1 MIHQPIRLTP
11 DQARAQVI
19 AAAGNYAAMRVGDLA
34 APMVETEEQKKDREA
49 WEAKN
54 GTPEQNAIAWLDRT
68 VIDYL
73 PLILERATGAMKP

>member
-1 MIHQPIRLTP
+1 MLNPLPKLTP
-11 DQARAQVI
+11 DQARAQLV
-19 AAAGNYAAMRVGDLA
+19 AAVGNYSAMRIADMAHTLHES
-34 APMVETEEQKKDREA
+34 PEQKKDREE

-68 VIDYL
+68 VLDYL